1 MAEKK
6 ACGLHCIR
14 MNHIGVQAGNTTLL
28 HDVNLLFHCG
38 KLNVIIGKNGAGK
51 STLLKAILGEV
62 PHTGEILFRDLQD
75 GQPKELTIGYVPQS
89 INIDRNSP
97 ASVYDL
103 FASYLSRQPV
113 FWWEHKKLRQR
124 LIQSLSTFQVGHL
137 IDHRVGSLSGGELQR
152 VMLSIATTPTPNLL
166 ILDEPASGIDQNGME
181 LFYSIID
188 DLKQNFDMSIILVSH
203 DLNFVAKYADQVILL
218 DKTVLC
224 HGTPQ
229 HVFSNPA
236 FQKAF
241 GNFIL

>member
-1 MAEKK
+1 
-6 ACGLHCIR
+6 
-14 MNHIGVQAGNTTLL
+14 
-28 HDVNLLFHCG
+28 
-38 KLNVIIGKNGAGK
+38 
-51 STLLKAILGEV
+51 
-62 PHTGEILFRDLQD
+62 
-75 GQPKELTIGYVPQS
+75 
-89 INIDRNSP
+89 
-97 ASVYDL
+97 
-103 FASYLSRQPV
+103 
-113 FWWEHKKLRQR
+113 
-124 LIQSLSTFQVGHL
+124 
-137 IDHRVGSLSGGELQR
+137 
-152 VMLSIATTPTPNLL
+152 MLSIATTPTPNLL

-229 HVFSNPA
+229 HVFSSPA